1 MSKTPVSLAQQRA
14 GISVPSL
21 AAAAGISEAACWDL
35 LNQPREV
42 SMCLT
47 LRQLAHLASALGV
60 LPLSLVPDATSTSER
75 HRTLAELADAV
86 RDFCAGHHLSVDQFG
101 ERAGW
106 DVRRFRHPIPLST
119 IGVSTQCVMSA
130 RLWTY
135 IGQTFSPMRRSS
147 SNQAM
152 EQPAIWRRFRFQILR
167 DLHSNLGSL
176 SVAIPHFG
184 SR

>member
-1 MSKTPVSLAQQRA
+1 MSKTPVSLAQQRT

-21 AAAAGISEAACWDL
+21 AAAVGISEAACWDL

-60 LPLSLVPDATSTSER
+60 SPLSLVPDATSTSER

-106 DVRRFRHPIPLST
+106 DVRRFLQAPD
-119 IGVSTQCVMSA
+119 SA
-130 RLWTY
+130 LDDWCLD
-135 IGQTFSPMRRSS
+135 SMRDVC
-147 SNQAM
+147 QAV
-152 EQPAIWRRFRFQILR
+152 
-167 DLHSNLGSL
+167 DLHWPDFLPDATL
-176 SVAIPHFG
+176 VI
-184 SR
+184 